1 MILYSVSLLVLLF
14 FRPNDQNYHSW
25 NLIPFSTI
33 GFYLSGNVNWL
44 ISFYNLAANI
54 GLFIP
59 FGIFLMVNTSRSP
72 MKLFLF
78 PMMAI
83 ALIEVLQLLT
93 HRGSLDIDDLILN
106 MLGIIVGYLFYPVFK
121 RIVSIQR

>member
-1 MILYSVSLLVLLF
+1 MGLYTASLLVLLF
-14 FRPNDQNYHSW
+14 FRPNDQTYHSW

-59 FGIFLMVNTSRSP
+59 FGIFLMVNTSRSL

-83 ALIEVLQLLT
+83 ALIEVLQLIT